1 MKIFNWVH
9 RKFHHKDGFGGNVK
23 KSTETE
29 CQVLLENVTLVEVL
43 GGWIDGILTIGTFG
57 FDPSTDF
64 DQKNE
69 CPLVEEEEE
78 EEDDDDDDMKECD
91 DEEEQSLLVLTVKAD
106 LRDYEVGLDS
116 EELEGDMR
124 KKKRIT
130 LADLFVADSDLNEKP
145 DCGKVLEDF
154 GKKVDVD
161 AKKKKKNKKKGFSS
175 AKKFIP
181 GVGDDTSPIKK
192 LHQKKASTVPTMAEI
207 SEAEPP
213 ESSSPDSPE
222 NNNKSEIPL
231 DFDPNTIQITKPGL
245 KRLIL
250 SLTVLFSFFL
260 GLPFLL
266 KSIEIYRTPLPF
278 RDIDSLSNAIKSTP
292 LVLSCRFHAV
302 FVGFDH
308 KSSLESSADK
318 LGFSILGH
326 MTKFTGDDSLMKR
339 MMKRKIHPDL
349 EEKFEEMDSQMKP
362 TTCGLIA
369 HGYGTSESVSLLQTK
384 VSRCP
389 GNFRNS
395 GIRCKMH

>member
-43 GGWIDGILTIGTFG
+43 GGWRDGILTIGTFG
-57 FDPSTDF
+57 FDLSTDF
-64 DQKNE
+64 DRKNE

-78 EEDDDDDDMKECD
+78 EEDEDDDDDDDDDMKECD

-130 LADLFVADSDLNEKP
+130 LADLFVADSDLNAKS

-161 AKKKKKNKKKGFSS
+161 AKKKKNKKKGFSS

-192 LHQKKASTVPTMAEI
+192 LHQ
-207 SEAEPP
+207 
-213 ESSSPDSPE
+213 
-222 NNNKSEIPL
+222 
-231 DFDPNTIQITKPGL
+231 
-245 KRLIL
+245 
-250 SLTVLFSFFL
+250 
-260 GLPFLL
+260 
-266 KSIEIYRTPLPF
+266 
-278 RDIDSLSNAIKSTP
+278 
-292 LVLSCRFHAV
+292 
-302 FVGFDH
+302 
-308 KSSLESSADK
+308 
-318 LGFSILGH
+318 
-326 MTKFTGDDSLMKR
+326 LMKR
-339 MMKRKIHPDL
+339 TMKRKIHPDL
-349 EEKFEEMDSQMKP
+349 EEKFEKMDSQMKP

-369 HGYGTSESVSLLQTK
+369 HGYGTNESVSLLQTK
-384 VSRCP
+384 ESI
-389 GNFRNS
+389 F
-395 GIRCKMH
+395 